1 MLIPQK
7 MMDCI
12 EGLYTACQN
21 TAQVIGE
28 NYQNKDDL
36 GACYSQ
42 LLSAINAANN
52 IGKENNNG

>member
-28 NYQNKDDL
+28 NYSKKDDL
-36 GACYSQ
+36 WACYTQ
-42 LLSAINAANN
+42 LISAIHAANN
-52 IGKENNNG
+52 LNKDSDNA